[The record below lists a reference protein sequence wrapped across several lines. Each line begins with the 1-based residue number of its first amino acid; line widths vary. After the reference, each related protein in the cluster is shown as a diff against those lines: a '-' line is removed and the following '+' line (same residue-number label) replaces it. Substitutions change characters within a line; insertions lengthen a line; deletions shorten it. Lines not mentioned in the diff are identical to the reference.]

1 MLNRVGAGRHLL
13 LGRAVVV
20 TPVLGALGVVG
31 AGDQGLSTRPQRGAY
46 MSASARTR
54 CHAIS
59 DMPHMYGSARTIIE
73 QFRENVTQTLAS
85 EGPGDRRRR
94 RAIYSDV
101 HRIVA

>member
-1 MLNRVGAGRHLL
+1 
-13 LGRAVVV
+13 
-20 TPVLGALGVVG
+20 
-31 AGDQGLSTRPQRGAY
+31 
-46 MSASARTR
+46 
-54 CHAIS
+54 
-59 DMPHMYGSARTIIE
+59 MYGSARTIIE